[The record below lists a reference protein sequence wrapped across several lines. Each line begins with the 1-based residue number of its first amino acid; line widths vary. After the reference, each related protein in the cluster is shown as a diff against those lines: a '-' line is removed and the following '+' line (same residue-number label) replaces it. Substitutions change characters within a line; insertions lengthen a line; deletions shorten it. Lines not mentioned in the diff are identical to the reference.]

1 MHFAENTVT
10 AQSILAAYEGIRPY
24 IKHTPLIR
32 AERLEELFGGAEI
45 YLKLENM
52 QYTGSFK
59 VRGVANKMRSLRKEE
74 LARGVTAASSGN
86 HAQAVAFMASR
97 LGTEAVI
104 VMPENA
110 PTAKIEGAMGYG
122 AQVVLYGF
130 TGEDRDYKCNELI
143 EKYGYCLVHS
153 HTDPLVIAGHGTV
166 VTEIAEQIHDLTGGS
181 FDEIIFPCGAGS
193 LASGGALASKS
204 LMPHIR
210 VTAVEPAAVPR
221 FTDSMK
227 AGEPV
232 TVEMGQ
238 TFADGLRVSKAEPIN
253 FALIR
258 DYVDNLIT
266 IGEEPIYQAV
276 RQAVLRSKIV
286 AEPSACV
293 GLAAALDGKI
303 DMSAGRKVCFVITG
317 GNMDAQ
323 VLSDLLAGRLGSAL

>member
-1 MHFAENTVT
+1 MYFVENTVT
-10 AQSILAAYEGIRPY
+10 VKNILDAYASIRPH
-24 IKHTPLIR
+24 IKSTPLIR
-32 AERLEELFGGAEI
+32 AEKLEALFNGAEI

-59 VRGVANKMRSLRKEE
+59 VRGVANKMLNLSKEE

-86 HAQAVAFMASR
+86 HAQAVAFMASQI
-97 LGTEAVI
+97 GTEAVI

-110 PTAKIEGAMGYG
+110 PAAKVEGAIGYG

-143 EKYGYCLVHS
+143 EQHRYCLVHS
-153 HTDPLVIAGHGTV
+153 HIDPLVIAGHATV
-166 VTEIAEQIHDLTGGS
+166 VAEIAEQVKDLS
-181 FDEIIFPCGAGS
+181 SNDFDEIIFPCGAGS
-193 LASGGALASKS
+193 LASGGALAAKS
-204 LMPHIR
+204 LMPHTR

-221 FTDSMK
+221 FTQSMQ
-227 AGEPV
+227 AGKPV

-238 TFADGLRVSKAEPIN
+238 TFADGLRVSKAEPITYE
-253 FALIR
+253 LIR

-266 IGEEPIYQAV
+266 IGEEPIYRGV
-276 RQAVLRSKIV
+276 RQAALRSKIV

-293 GLAAALDGKI
+293 GLAAALDGQI
-303 DMSAGRKVCFVITG
+303 DMGAGRKVCFVITG

-323 VLSDLLAGRLGSAL
+323 VLADILADCQS

>member
-1 MHFAENTVT
+1 MQFTENKVT
-10 AQSILAAYEGIRPY
+10 TNSIIDAYKSIRPH

-32 AERLEELFGGAEI
+32 AEKLEGLFGGAEI

-59 VRGVANKMRSLRKEE
+59 VRGAANKMLNLSKKE
-74 LARGVTAASSGN
+74 LAKGVTAASSGN
-86 HAQAVAFMASR
+86 HAQAVAFMAAQ

-110 PTAKIEGAMGYG
+110 PAAKIEGAVGYG

-143 EKYGYCLVHS
+143 EQHGYCLVHS
-153 HTDPLVIAGHGTV
+153 HIDPLVIAGHATV
-166 VTEIAEQIHDLTGGS
+166 VVEIAEQIQSLTGGG
-181 FDEIIFPCGAGS
+181 FDEIVFPCGAGS
-193 LASGGALASKS
+193 LASGGALAVKN
-204 LMPHIR
+204 LLPDTW

-221 FTDSMK
+221 FTQSIK
-227 AGEPV
+227 AGKPV

-238 TFADGLRVSKAEPIN
+238 TFADGLRVSKAEPITY
-253 FALIR
+253 ALIR

-266 IGEEPIYQAV
+266 IGEEPIYRGVGEA
-276 RQAVLRSKIV
+276 ALRGKIV

-303 DMSAGRKVCFVITG
+303 DMSAGRRVCFVITG
-317 GNMDAQ
+317 GNMDVQ
-323 VLSDLLAGRLGSAL
+323 VLADVLADRS

>member
-1 MHFAENTVT
+1 MQFTENAVT
-10 AQSILAAYEGIRPY
+10 AKDIQNAYDLIRPY
-24 IKHTPLIR
+24 IKSTPLIR
-32 AERLEELFGGAEI
+32 AEKLEALFAGAEI

-59 VRGVANKMRSLRKEE
+59 ARGVANKMLSLSKED

-86 HAQAVAFMASR
+86 HAQAVAFMASK

-110 PTAKIEGAMGYG
+110 PTAKVEGAIGYG

-143 EKYGYCLVHS
+143 EEYGYCLVHS
-153 HTDPLVIAGHGTV
+153 HTDPLVIAGHATV
-166 VTEIAEQIHDLTGGS
+166 ISEIAEQIQGLTDGGL
-181 FDEIIFPCGAGS
+181 DEIVFPCGAGS
-193 LASGGALASKS
+193 LASGGALAAKS
-204 LMPHIR
+204 LMPNTR

-221 FTDSMK
+221 FTQSMD
-227 AGEPV
+227 AGQPV

-238 TFADGLRVSKAEPIN
+238 TFADGLRVSKAEPITYE
-253 FALIR
+253 LIR

-266 IGEEPIYQAV
+266 IEEDPIYRGV
-276 RQAVLRSKIV
+276 REAALRGKIV

-293 GLAAALDGKI
+293 GLAAALDGQI
-303 DMSAGRKVCFVITG
+303 DMSPGRKVCFVITG

-323 VLSDLLAGRLGSAL
+323 VLADILANRSS